1 MMGWDACTQE
11 PLAAIRWI
19 ECHPGTAG
27 WVQTLGILLAIATAV
42 VIPWIIHSHH
52 HRAPAPSEARF
63 NAGVRGALQEAREAI
78 KEFLTQGAICF
89 STEAKNENLQAV
101 TFHLLWP
108 LSEYSS
114 AVDRLPRVL
123 ALCDIDRS
131 QAMKAVAVLTDAIDQ
146 RRDLVKRTI
155 RTLTFYNSSEA
166 ILRECYERIAKEF
179 VLLDDTLKDT
189 AEAFPLPPT

>member
-1 MMGWDACTQE
+1 MGWDACTQE
-11 PLAAIRWI
+11 PLVALRWI
-19 ECHPGTAG
+19 ECHPGTAS
-27 WVQTLGILLAIATAV
+27 WIQAAGILLAIATV
-42 VIPWIIHSHH
+42 VVVPWILHS
-52 HRAPAPSEARF
+52 RQQRTAAKPEARF
-63 NAGVRGALQEAREAI
+63 NASVRGALQEAREAI
-78 KEFLTQGAICF
+78 EEFLTQGAICF

-114 AVDRLPRVL
+114 AVDRLPRLL
-123 ALCDIDRS
+123 ALCDIDR
-131 QAMKAVAVLTDAIDQ
+131 AAAKAVAVLTEAIEQ

-189 AEAFPLPPT
+189 AEAFPLPPTQ